1 MRHLRNTIT
10 YSELVNVALEA
21 SNWEASVEALCIKHL
36 LHNGSFFSLIDIDD
50 DNDVKGMFRA
60 SGTDPRNNILLFVAG
75 REGDAYGTKEIPET
89 RFIRSNIIFNP

>member
-1 MRHLRNTIT
+1 MRHLPKTIT
-10 YSELVNVALEA
+10 YSELVKVALEA

-60 SGTDPRNNILLFVAG
+60 LGTYPRNNILLFVAR
-75 REGDAYGTKEIPET
+75 REGDTYATKETPET
-89 RFIRSNIIFNP
+89 RFVCSEIYF